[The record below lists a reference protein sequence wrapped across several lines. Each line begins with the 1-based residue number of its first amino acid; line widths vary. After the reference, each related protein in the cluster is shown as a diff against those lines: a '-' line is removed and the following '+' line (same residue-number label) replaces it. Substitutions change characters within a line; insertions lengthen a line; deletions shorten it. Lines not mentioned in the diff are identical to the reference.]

1 MIKGKTLTP
10 LLLAGIFVLMLGLS
24 FAAVPLYDL
33 FCRVTGFGG
42 TTQVSKEA
50 PKIVLDKVVSVRFDT
65 NVNNLEWNFKE
76 KSNVIDVKVGQVNRI
91 EFEVENLGN
100 ETSHGVASFNVS
112 PASFGKYYSFI
123 PNHTLAFTADGAFI
137 DFRNVGDRL
146 IVSERYYLGG
156 PENLRGYKFARV
168 SPRRTLSNGKF
179 VRIGGNKYVYS
190 AFEYLYPL
198 ALETG
203 LKGILFIDVGETYEE
218 TQTIDLNPWDMKKDI
233 GFGFR
238 WLSPVGPLKLD
249 FGFPLGNRESDES
262 KFEVQFSFGSVFV
275 F

>member
-10 LLLAGIFVLMLGLS
+10 LLLAGIFILMLGLS

-65 NVNNLEWNFKE
+65 NVNNLDWNFKA

-112 PASFGKYYSFI
+112 PASFGKYYSKLGCFCFEKQELKAGEKATYVMTFYLD
-123 PNHTLAFTADGAFI
+123 PDLVNDPTTKNLQDVTMSYTFFSTD
-137 DFRNVGDRL
+137 
-146 IVSERYYLGG
+146 YY
-156 PENLRGYKFARV
+156 KQ
-168 SPRRTLSNGKF
+168 S
-179 VRIGGNKYVYS
+179 
-190 AFEYLYPL
+190 
-198 ALETG
+198 
-203 LKGILFIDVGETYEE
+203 
-218 TQTIDLNPWDMKKDI
+218 
-233 GFGFR
+233 
-238 WLSPVGPLKLD
+238 
-249 FGFPLGNRESDES
+249 
-262 KFEVQFSFGSVFV
+262 
-275 F
+275 